1 MKLNVLLFGVAKE
14 IVGNNQL
21 ALDMKEPA
29 TVNSLL
35 GELKQTYP
43 RFNNLQ
49 SLMIAVNDEYADLS
63 QALSEQDEIAIIP
76 PVSGG

>member
-1 MKLNVLLFGVAKE
+1 
-14 IVGNNQL
+14 
-21 ALDMKEPA
+21 MKEPA